1 MITATSVEV
10 RELPAIVEILGK
22 VAHKLGIRY
31 FGNHYPDLTDALSS
45 QVKLKVEQEG
55 KLILEPSS
63 TISGG

>member
-31 FGNHYPDLTDALSS
+31 FGNHYPDLTDALSGWS
-45 QVKLKVEQEG
+45 GQVKLKVEQEG
-55 KLILEPSS
+55 KLILEPS
-63 TISGG
+63 